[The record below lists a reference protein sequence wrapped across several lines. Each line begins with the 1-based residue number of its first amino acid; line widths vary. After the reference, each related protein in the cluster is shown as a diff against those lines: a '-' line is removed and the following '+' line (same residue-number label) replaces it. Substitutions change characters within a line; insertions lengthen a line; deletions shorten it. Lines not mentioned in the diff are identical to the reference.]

1 MRINKYVALATGM
14 SRRGADEAISDKRL
28 SVNGQ
33 VALTGQE
40 VAENDK
46 VTLDSQPITLPKV
59 LQTVVLNKPVGYVC
73 SREGQGSKTIYDLL
87 PPELHHL
94 KPVGRLDKDSSGLL
108 LLTND
113 GDLAHQLTH
122 PSSQKEKVYVVV
134 LGKPLTEGDKHKIE
148 KGVQL
153 EDGISSLQLTVDSKQ
168 RDKTISRQLLAVNY
182 FVRMHEGRNRQIRR
196 TFEAVGNSVEKL
208 HRTQFGPY
216 SLEELPLEKY
226 RVL

>member
-1 MRINKYVALATGM
+1 MLLRVYYGMRINKYVALASGM
-14 SRRGADEAISDKRL
+14 SRRGADEAISDKRIT
-28 SVNGQ
+28 VNGQ

-40 VAENDK
+40 VAVNDK

-122 PSSQKEKVYVVV
+122 PSSQKEKVYEVE
-134 LGKPLTEGDKHKIE
+134 LDKPLSEMNKVKIE
-148 KGVQL
+148 SGI
-153 EDGISSLQLTVDSKQ
+153 EIGDGLSKLGLSGIEKNWTV
-168 RDKTISRQLLAVNY
+168 TMN
-182 FVRMHEGRNRQIRR
+182 EGRNRQIRR

>member
-1 MRINKYVALATGM
+1 MRINKYVALASGM
-14 SRRGADEAISDKRL
+14 SRGGADEAISDKRIT
-28 SVNGQ
+28 VNGQ

-40 VAENDK
+40 VAVNDK

-122 PSSQKEKVYVVV
+122 PSSQKEKVYEVE
-134 LGKPLTEGDKHKIE
+134 LDKPLSEMNKVKIE
-148 KGVQL
+148 SGI
-153 EDGISSLQLTVDSKQ
+153 EIGDGLSKLGLSGIEKNWTV
-168 RDKTISRQLLAVNY
+168 TMN
-182 FVRMHEGRNRQIRR
+182 EGRNRQIRR